1 MIQMRKLLALLLVL
15 LTVSSGYAVEGMWIP
30 TLLKRFNIEEMQ
42 KMGFKLTAEDIYDIN
57 HASMKDA
64 VVLFG
69 SGCTGELISGDGLL
83 ITNHHCGFGQ
93 IQKHSTVAHD
103 YLTNGF
109 WAKNRSEELANPG
122 LSVQFL
128 VKMEEVTTL
137 VMNGVTA
144 EMSDDS
150 LKKKIGA
157 NIESIKKS
165 YQEKSKYTVDV
176 KPLFYGNQYF
186 AYVYEVFRDVRLVGA
201 PPVSIGKFGGD
212 TDNWVWPR
220 HTGDFSL
227 FRIYA
232 GKDNKPAT
240 YSSDNVPYH
249 PKKFFPINMK
259 GIREGDFTMVF
270 GFPGSTQEYLPSPAI
285 KLLIEKSNPNKV
297 EARTIKLGILE
308 QQMAKDPKVMIQ
320 YASKYAGTSN
330 AWKKWQ
336 GETKGL
342 IRLHAI
348 ERKQKEEQQFA
359 NWVSLDVERTK
370 QYGSLLGDFDKYY
383 AELSDIQIAYD
394 LYNET
399 VLRGSDIF
407 ALISRV
413 DLLGQAINDTS
424 KFNKLKP
431 ALEAWL
437 PGYLKDYDRE
447 TDQLVLPALLKLYV
461 ERVDPKH
468 LPGKLNAMKAEL
480 LGTDFI
486 QSAYEKSS
494 FSDSLKIKSMLAHF
508 DAKTVKK
515 LQKDALYSL
524 YTTIS
529 GHYTKNIEPTYLK
542 LSQEILKVQ
551 KRYMAAILEMKK
563 DQRLM
568 ADANLT
574 LRVTY
579 GKIEGFEPMDGVYYQ
594 YFTTLK
600 GMIDKEDPKIA
611 DYYVPDKLKSLYKSK
626 DFGSYTN
633 STGEVPIAFCASNHT
648 TGGNSGSPVIN
659 ANGEL
664 IGVNFDRCWEGTM
677 SDILFDPDRC
687 RNIALDIRYA
697 LFIIDKFAGAG
708 YLLKEMNLIK

>member
-1 MIQMRKLLALLLVL
+1 MRKLLALLLVL
-15 LTVSSGYAVEGMWIP
+15 LTVNSSYAVEGMWIP
-30 TLLKRFNIEEMQ
+30 TMLKKFNIEEMQ

-69 SGCTGELISGDGLL
+69 SGCTGEVISGDGLL

-109 WAKNRSEELANPG
+109 WARNRAEELVNPG

-137 VMNGVTA
+137 VMKGISQ
-144 EMSDDS
+144 EMNSD
-150 LKKKIGA
+150 
-157 NIESIKKS
+157 SIKKLITINIDLVKKT
-165 YQEKSKYTVDV
+165 YQEKSKYLVDV

-186 AYVYEVFRDVRLVGA
+186 AYIYEVFRDVRLVGA

-232 GKDNKPAT
+232 GKDNKPAS
-240 YSSDNVPYH
+240 YSPDNVPYH
-249 PKKFFPINMK
+249 PRKFFPINIK

-270 GFPGSTQEYLPSPAI
+270 GFPGSTQEYIPSPAI
-285 KLLIEKSNPNKV
+285 KLIIEKSNPNKV
-297 EARTIKLGILE
+297 DARTIKLGILE
-308 QQMAKDPKVMIQ
+308 KQMAKDPKVMIQ

-348 ERKQKEEQQFA
+348 EKEQKEEQLFA
-359 NWVSLDVERTK
+359 NWVSQDALRTQK
-370 QYGSLLGDFDKYY
+370 YGNILADFNKYY
-383 AELSDIQIAYD
+383 SELSDIQIAYD
-394 LYNET
+394 LYNESIA
-399 VLRGSDIF
+399 RGSDIF
-407 ALISRV
+407 GLISRF
-413 DLLGQAINDTS
+413 DLMGQAINDTA
-424 KFNKLKP
+424 KFNKLKL
-431 ALEAWL
+431 ALEVWL
-437 PGYLKDYDRE
+437 PGYLKDYDKA
-447 TDQLVLPALLKLYV
+447 TDQLVLPALLKIYV
-461 ERVDPKH
+461 ERVDSKY
-468 LPGKLNAMKAEL
+468 LPGKLNSMKSDL
-480 LGTDFI
+480 TNTVFVT
-486 QSAYEKSS
+486 SAYQKSI
-494 FSDSLKIKSMLAHF
+494 FSDSLKIKSLLADF
-508 DAKTVKK
+508 DAKTLKK
-515 LQKDALYSL
+515 IQKDELFAL

-529 GHYTKNIEPTYLK
+529 GHYTKEIDPVYQK
-542 LSQEILKVQ
+542 LTQEILKVQ
-551 KRYMAAILEMKK
+551 KLYMAAILEMKNN
-563 DQRLM
+563 QRLM

-574 LRVTY
+574 LRVAY
-579 GKIEGFEPMDGVYYQ
+579 GKIEGFEPSDGVYYQ

-611 DYYVPDKLKSLYKSK
+611 DYYVPDKLKQLYQSK
-626 DFGSYTN
+626 DFGPYTN

-708 YLLKEMNLIK
+708 YLLNEMNLIK

>member
-1 MIQMRKLLALLLVL
+1 MRKLLALLLLL
-15 LTVSSGYAVEGMWIP
+15 LTVSSSYAVEGMWIP
-30 TLLKRFNIEEMQ
+30 TLLKRYNIEEMQ

-69 SGCTGELISGDGLL
+69 SGCTGEVISGDGLL

-93 IQKHSTVAHD
+93 IQKHSSVAHD

-109 WAKNRSEELANPG
+109 WAKNRGDELANPG

-128 VKMEEVTTL
+128 VKMEEVTASI
-137 VMNGVTA
+137 VKGVTP
-144 EMSDDS
+144 EMSNDS
-150 LKKKIGA
+150 TRKLIAA
-157 NIESIKKS
+157 NIETVKKS
-165 YQEKSKYTVDV
+165 YQEKGKYTVDV

-232 GKDNKPAT
+232 GKDNKPAN
-240 YSSDNVPYH
+240 YSPDNVPYH

-270 GFPGSTQEYLPSPAI
+270 GFPGSTQEYIPSPAI
-285 KLLIEKSNPNKV
+285 RLIIEKSNPNKV
-297 EARTIKLGILE
+297 DARTIKLGILE
-308 QQMAKDPKVMIQ
+308 KQMAKDPKVMIQ

-342 IRLHAI
+342 IRLQAV
-348 ERKQKEEQQFA
+348 ERKQKEELAFA
-359 NWVSLDVERTK
+359 AWVK
-370 QYGSLLGDFDKYY
+370 QDENRLKKYGSILSDFKKYY
-383 AELSDIQIAYD
+383 SELSDIQIAYD
-394 LYNET
+394 LYNES
-399 VLRGSDIF
+399 VARGSDIF
-407 ALISRV
+407 ALISRI
-413 DLLGQAINDTS
+413 DLLAQAIGDTA

-431 ALEAWL
+431 AIEAWL
-437 PGYLKDYDRE
+437 PGYLKDYDKA
-447 TDQLVLPALLKLYV
+447 TDQLVLPALLKIYV
-461 ERVDPKH
+461 ERVDPKY
-468 LPGKLNAMKAEL
+468 LPGELNSMKSDL
-480 LGTDFI
+480 MNVNFI
-486 QSAYEKSS
+486 QLAYDKSL
-494 FSDSLKIKSMLAHF
+494 FSDSLKVKALIMGF
-508 DAKTVKK
+508 DAKTAKK
-515 LQKDALYSL
+515 MRKDGLYALYAMV
-524 YTTIS
+524 S
-529 GHYTKNIEPTYLK
+529 GHFAKHIEPNYLK
-542 LSQEILKVQ
+542 LTQEILKVQ
-551 KRYMAAILEMKK
+551 KLYMAAILEMKQ

-574 LRVTY
+574 LRVAY
-579 GKIEGFEPMDGVYYQ
+579 GRVEGFKPMDGVYYQ

-600 GMIDKEDPKIA
+600 GMMEKEDPKIA
-611 DYYVPDKLKSLYKSK
+611 DYYVPEGLKQLYQSK
-626 DFGSYTN
+626 DYGPYAN

-664 IGVNFDRCWEGTM
+664 IGINFDRCWEGTM
-677 SDILFDPDRC
+677 SDILFDPERC

-708 YLLKEMNLIK
+708 YLLKEMNLIQ

>member
-1 MIQMRKLLALLLVL
+1 MRKFLALLLVL
-15 LTVSSGYAVEGMWIP
+15 LTVNSSYAVEGMWIP
-30 TLLKRFNIEEMQ
+30 TLLKKFNIEEMQ

-69 SGCTGELISGDGLL
+69 SGCTGEVISGDGLL

-109 WAKNRSEELANPG
+109 WAKNKGEELVNPG

-128 VKMEEVTTL
+128 VKMEEVTSL
-137 VMNGVTA
+137 VMKGISQ
-144 EMSDDS
+144 EMSSD
-150 LKKKIGA
+150 
-157 NIESIKKS
+157 SIKKVITVNIDLVKKT
-165 YQEKSKYTVDV
+165 YQEKSKYLVDV

-232 GKDNKPAT
+232 GKDNKPAS
-240 YSSDNVPYH
+240 YSPDNVPYH
-249 PKKFFPINMK
+249 PRKFFPINIK

-270 GFPGSTQEYLPSPAI
+270 GFPGSTQEYIPSPAI
-285 KLLIEKSNPNKV
+285 QLIIEKSNPNKV
-297 EARTIKLGILE
+297 DARTIKLGILE
-308 QQMAKDPKVMIQ
+308 KQMAKDPKVMIQ

-348 ERKQKEEQQFA
+348 EKERKEEQLFA
-359 NWVSLDVERTK
+359 NWVSQDALRTQK
-370 QYGSLLGDFDKYY
+370 YGNILADFNKYY
-383 AELSDIQIAYD
+383 SELSDIQIAYD
-394 LYNET
+394 LYNESIA
-399 VLRGSDIF
+399 RGSDIF
-407 ALISRV
+407 GLISRF
-413 DLLGQAINDTS
+413 DLMGQAINDTA
-424 KFNKLKP
+424 KYNKLKL
-431 ALEAWL
+431 ALEVWL
-437 PGYLKDYDRE
+437 PGYLKDYDKA
-447 TDQLVLPALLKLYV
+447 TDQLVLPALLKIYV
-461 ERVDPKH
+461 ERVDSKY
-468 LPGKLNAMKAEL
+468 LPGKLNSMKSDL
-480 LGTDFI
+480 TNPVFVT
-486 QSAYEKSS
+486 SAYQKSL
-494 FSDSLKIKSMLAHF
+494 FSDSLKIKSLLADF
-508 DAKTVKK
+508 DAKTLKK
-515 LQKDALYSL
+515 IQKDELFAL

-529 GHYTKNIEPTYLK
+529 GHYTKEIDPVYQK
-542 LSQEILKVQ
+542 LTQEILKVQ
-551 KRYMAAILEMKK
+551 KLYMAAILEMKNN
-563 DQRLM
+563 QRLM

-574 LRVTY
+574 LRVAY
-579 GKIEGFEPMDGVYYQ
+579 GKIEGFEPSDGVYYQ

-600 GMIDKEDPKIA
+600 GMINKEDPKIA
-611 DYYVPDKLKSLYKSK
+611 DYYVPDKLKQLYQSK
-626 DFGSYTN
+626 DFGPYTN

>member
-1 MIQMRKLLALLLVL
+1 MKKVFFSLICLLLFKTL
-15 LTVSSGYAVEGMWIP
+15 FAVEGMWIP
-30 TLLKRFNIEEMQ
+30 TLLKKYNIEEMQ

-69 SGCTGELISGDGLL
+69 SGCTGEVISGDGLL

-93 IQKHSTVAHD
+93 IQKHSTVEHD

-109 WAKNRSEELANPG
+109 WAKSSAEELINPG

-128 VKMEEVTTL
+128 VKMEEVTAL
-137 VMNGVTA
+137 VMKGITA
-144 EMSDDS
+144 EMIDDS
-150 LKKKIGA
+150 VKKKISA
-157 NIESIKKS
+157 NLEIIKKS
-165 YQEKSKYTVDV
+165 YQEKNKYVVDV

-232 GKDNKPAT
+232 NKENKPAS
-240 YSSDNVPYH
+240 YSPDNVPYH
-249 PKKFFPINMK
+249 PKKFFPINIK

-270 GFPGSTQEYLPSPAI
+270 GFPGTTQEYLPSPAI

-297 EARTIKLGILE
+297 AARTIKLGILE

-342 IRLHAI
+342 IRLHAV
-348 ERKQKEEQQFA
+348 EKKQKEEQLFA
-359 NWVSLDVERTK
+359 NWVSQDGERTK
-370 QYGSLLGDFDKYY
+370 KYGSILSDFDKYY

-394 LYNET
+394 LYNEAI
-399 VLRGSDIF
+399 LRGSDIF
-407 ALISRV
+407 SLISRV
-413 DLLGQAINDTS
+413 DLLGQAANDTA
-424 KFNKLKP
+424 KFSRLKS
-431 ALEAWL
+431 ALDTWL

-447 TDQLVLPALLKLYV
+447 TDQLILPALLKIYV

-468 LPGKLNAMKAEL
+468 LPGKLNSMKSEL
-480 LGTDFI
+480 LNSNYI
-486 QSAYEKSS
+486 QSAYQKSL
-494 FSDSLKIKSMLAHF
+494 FSDSLKIKAMLSKF
-508 DAKTVKK
+508 DAKTIKK
-515 LQKDALYSL
+515 IQKDELFSL

-529 GHYTKNIEPTYLK
+529 GHFTKHLEPTYQK
-542 LSQEILKVQ
+542 LSTEILKIQ
-551 KRYMAAILEMKK
+551 KTYMAAILEMKK

-579 GKIEGFEPMDGVYYQ
+579 GKIEGFEPMDGVYYE

-600 GMIDKEDPKIA
+600 GMIEKEDPKIA

-626 DFGSYTN
+626 DYGAYAN

-659 ANGEL
+659 AAGEL

>member
-1 MIQMRKLLALLLVL
+1 MKKVFFSLICLLLFKTL
-15 LTVSSGYAVEGMWIP
+15 FAVEGMWIP
-30 TLLKRFNIEEMQ
+30 TLLKKYNIEEMQ

-69 SGCTGELISGDGLL
+69 SGCTGEVISGDGLL

-93 IQKHSTVAHD
+93 IQKHSTVEHD

-109 WAKNRSEELANPG
+109 WAKSSAEELINPG

-128 VKMEEVTTL
+128 VKMEEVTAL
-137 VMNGVTA
+137 VMKGITA
-144 EMSDDS
+144 EMIDDS
-150 LKKKIGA
+150 VKKKISA
-157 NIESIKKS
+157 NLEIIKKS
-165 YQEKSKYTVDV
+165 YQEKNKYVVDV

-232 GKDNKPAT
+232 NKENKPAS
-240 YSSDNVPYH
+240 YSPDNVPYH
-249 PKKFFPINMK
+249 PKKFFPINIK

-270 GFPGSTQEYLPSPAI
+270 GFPGTTQEYLPSPAI

-297 EARTIKLGILE
+297 AARTIKLGILE

-342 IRLHAI
+342 IRLHAV
-348 ERKQKEEQQFA
+348 EKKQKEEQLFA
-359 NWVSLDVERTK
+359 NWVSQDGERTK
-370 QYGSLLGDFDKYY
+370 KYGSILSDFDKYY

-394 LYNET
+394 LYNEAI
-399 VLRGSDIF
+399 LRGSDIF
-407 ALISRV
+407 SLISRV
-413 DLLGQAINDTS
+413 DLLGQAANDTA
-424 KFNKLKP
+424 KFSRLKS
-431 ALEAWL
+431 ALDTWL

-447 TDQLVLPALLKLYV
+447 TDQLILPALLKIYV

-468 LPGKLNAMKAEL
+468 LPGKLNSMKSVL
-480 LGTDFI
+480 LNSNYI
-486 QSAYEKSS
+486 QSAYQKSL
-494 FSDSLKIKSMLAHF
+494 FSDSLKIKAMLSKF
-508 DAKTVKK
+508 DAKTIKK
-515 LQKDALYSL
+515 IQKDELFSL

-529 GHYTKNIEPTYLK
+529 GHFTKHLEPTYQK
-542 LSQEILKVQ
+542 LSTEILKIQ
-551 KRYMAAILEMKK
+551 KTYMAAILEMKK

-579 GKIEGFEPMDGVYYQ
+579 GKIEGFEPMDGVYYE

-600 GMIDKEDPKIA
+600 GMIEKEDPKIA

-626 DFGSYTN
+626 DYGAYAN

-659 ANGEL
+659 AAGEL